1 MKQVNN
7 TMNFLVRQWRTVMAA
22 AMIAMFALIMLM
34 GVGQSIWFD
43 EGYSIL
49 LAKHSYAEIFA
60 LTNVDAHPPLYYLL
74 LKAWGDAFG
83 WSEFALRSLSALL
96 MALATGVGLLLVKRL
111 FSTKIALAVMP
122 FLLVAPFLLRY
133 GYEVRMY
140 ALACLIGVVA
150 SYVFVI
156 ALKTK
161 QQPGRRLWIIYGVLV
176 ALGMY
181 TLYMTLVIWLSHV
194 VWLLVTT
201 KPRKQLLRH
210 PAFLGLGTAII
221 LFLPQLPVFINQ
233 TIHSALPG
241 IGTEL
246 TLTKLVSVLGVLT
259 IYTPE
264 WQIGGWYS
272 LLLIAGIIL
281 FCVLF
286 RGALKNKDQKQGLF
300 FLSVL
305 VVVPLVFYALTSLPP
320 RTPIFIERY
329 MAHVAL
335 YLYMVIALV
344 VVIGLMGKRKLLAS
358 AFGVVAVVILLT
370 GATRLYSTG
379 NLNLERMQL
388 PETRQI
394 KASIPCSSDTTV
406 VADDPY
412 TYIDS
417 VYYFDDCN
425 LVFFS
430 QKPLEFKGG
439 YAPLHN
445 SNKRISSAE
454 EVTTKK
460 IVHLHWNGAESSFA
474 PSSHYRIT
482 ETISYDKQLAT
493 VYEQ

>member
-1 MKQVNN
+1 M
-7 TMNFLVRQWRTVMAA
+7 RQWRTAIGV
-22 AMIAMFALIMLM
+22 AMLAMFALIMLM
-34 GVGQSIWFD
+34 GAGQSIWFD

-60 LTNVDAHPPLYYLL
+60 LTNVDAHPPLYYIL
-74 LKAWGDAFG
+74 LKAWGDVFG

-96 MALATGVGLLLVKRL
+96 MALATGVGLLLVRRL
-111 FSTKIALAVMP
+111 FSTKIALAIIP

-140 ALACLIGVVA
+140 ALACLIGVIA
-150 SYVFVI
+150 SYVFIV
-156 ALKTK
+156 ALSR
-161 QQPGRRLWIIYGVLV
+161 QQPSRRLWVVYGVLV

-181 TLYMTLVIWLSHV
+181 TLYMTLVIWLSHA
-194 VWLLVTT
+194 VWLVLAA

-210 PAFLGLGTAII
+210 PAFLGLGTAVI
-221 LFLPQLPVFINQ
+221 LFLPQLPIFINQ

-272 LLLIAGIIL
+272 LLLIIAM
-281 FCVLF
+281 VLF
-286 RGALKNKDQKQGLF
+286 GVLFKNALKTKDQRFGLL

-305 VVVPLVFYALTSLPP
+305 VIVPLVFYALTSLPP

-329 MAHVAL
+329 MAHIAI
-335 YLYMVIALV
+335 YFYIVIALV
-344 VVIGLMGKRKLLAS
+344 VVLGFMGKRKLLAS
-358 AFGVVAVVILLT
+358 VFAVVVTIILLT
-370 GATRLYSTG
+370 GVTRLYSTG

-388 PETRQI
+388 PETRQL
-394 KASIPCSSDTTV
+394 KASIPCSSDTTI

-417 VYYFDDCN
+417 VYYFDNCN
-425 LVFFS
+425 FVFFS

-439 YAPLHN
+439 YAPLHD
-445 SNKRISSAE
+445 SDKRIGSAA

-460 IVHLHWNGAESSFA
+460 IVHLHWSGAESSFV
-474 PSSHYRIT
+474 PSSDYRVT
-482 ETISYDKQLAT
+482 GTTSYDKQIAT